1 MVIWTRV
8 VILAFCAQMATADV
22 KECIWPAPLPICQ
35 CTLVA
40 FLLDMVSSSVQHVF
54 LLCARCAE
62 AGFPKPWW
70 REGERKET
78 EVGHA
83 MSLVD
88 VAHCTRRLHTC
99 RWRISSSLRG
109 RFDTL
114 LASPVPSLVIVA
126 LAHLLLLTCFAS
138 PHSSLDLQVQANGPV
153 QACPEGSLS
162 PVVRRSSFIRCEADS
177 DLDAAT
183 RLERD
188 VHQRDFQEAER
199 AHTVRVCA
207 CPCSS
212 AGSCALRRVILV
224 CLCVVRL
231 ASCVL
236 CLCVY
241 PVSYTHLRAHETEAD
256 L

>member
-99 RWRISSSLRG
+99 RWRVRWPF
-109 RFDTL
+109 RN
-114 LASPVPSLVIVA
+114 LASA
-126 LAHLLLLTCFAS
+126 YLLLLSLLPPCRFLPLFAEDLTLCLHPPFHLS
-138 PHSSLDLQVQANGPV
+138 SLLLLPIYFSSHASLHLTPHSIFRCKPTAQS
-153 QACPEGSLS
+153 
-162 PVVRRSSFIRCEADS
+162 RRALKVAYPPSC
-177 DLDAAT
+177 DA
-183 RLERD
+183 
-188 VHQRDFQEAER
+188 VH
-199 AHTVRVCA
+199 
-207 CPCSS
+207 S
-212 AGSCALRRVILV
+212 
-224 CLCVVRL
+224 
-231 ASCVL
+231 
-236 CLCVY
+236 
-241 PVSYTHLRAHETEAD
+241 
-256 L
+256 